1 MSSRLTNPYSK
12 GDNLLQIIIR
22 RFVSILW
29 KRFLS
34 LLLHFSSLR
43 ISSFLT
49 TWSILVSSSSRMA
62 GSALL
67 SQLQSWYCNFV
78 YGSQSYL
85 SHNEATM
92 DSTGV
97 EKAQIVYCS
106 IAHERSIRDDMQL
119 NTLYWNEI
127 LRFQAPVNI
136 RFQLW
141 EIVKPTR
148 LLHFLRFINH
158 IVPS

>member
-67 SQLQSWYCNFV
+67 SQLQSSESWYCDFV
-78 YGSQSYL
+78 FCL
-85 SHNEATM
+85 SHNEATT
-92 DSTGV
+92 DFTGV

>member
-1 MSSRLTNPYSK
+1 MSSQLKNPYSK
-12 GDNLLQIIIR
+12 GDFAPDNGKVVCLNHVEALRVTIAAFQRSFRI
-22 RFVSILW
+22 SL
-29 KRFLS
+29 FLS
-34 LLLHFSSLR
+34 
-43 ISSFLT
+43 

-67 SQLQSWYCNFV
+67 SHLQSRYCDFM
-78 YGSQSYL
+78 YGSQSCL

-119 NTLYWNEI
+119 NTRYWNEI
-127 LRFQAPVNI
+127 LRFQAPEI

-141 EIVKPTR
+141 GIVKPTR
-148 LLHFLRFINH
+148 PMHFLRFINH